1 MAKKTKKK
9 KQEQRSAEPEADV
22 LVIKRYTNRRLYN
35 TGTKSYV
42 SYADLAEIVRG
53 GTDIRVIDSKT
64 GEDVTKAVLIQV
76 ILEEEKTDRTV
87 LPTDFLFQVL
97 RSRDDSLQDFF
108 KNHLTASFEAYLKT
122 KEEFDNRFRSVLEMA
137 FSAPQTL
144 EKLLPGAEV
153 MREMLTGK
161 KEKEEEK

>member
-1 MAKKTKKK
+1 MPRKK
-9 KQEQRSAEPEADV
+9 KQKEPAEDDDV

-35 TGTKSYV
+35 TETKSYV
-42 SYADLAEIVRG
+42 SYADLAKIVREG
-53 GTDIRVIDSKT
+53 IDIRVVDSKT
-64 GEDVTKAVLIQV
+64 SEDVTKAVLIQV
-76 ILEEEKTDRTV
+76 ILEEEKSDKTV

-108 KNHLTASFEAYLKT
+108 KHHLSASFEAYLKT

-137 FSAPQTL
+137 FTAPQTF
-144 EKLLPGAEV
+144 EKLFPGAEM

-161 KEKEEEK
+161 TKKDKEEKE